1 MLIDKIPPKK
11 YQVNF
16 LTFIILVHMERLNL
30 IVVSCGETYVTPE
43 EWACTASI
51 VHTRV
56 KHIDTE

>member
-30 IVVSCGETYVTPE
+30 IVVSCGETYVSTK
-43 EWACTASI
+43 EWACNAGVAQTRAI
-51 VHTRV
+51 VF
-56 KHIDTE
+56 I